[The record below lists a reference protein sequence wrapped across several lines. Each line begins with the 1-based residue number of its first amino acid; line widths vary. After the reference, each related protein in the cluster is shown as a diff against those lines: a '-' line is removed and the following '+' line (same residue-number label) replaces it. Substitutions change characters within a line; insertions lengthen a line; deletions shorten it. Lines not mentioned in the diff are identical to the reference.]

1 MNEHIADATEMI
13 ACPFCGRHNIGTDY
27 GPYRQWVQCFCHDC
41 GASAASCDSE
51 VLAIA
56 AWNQRY
62 LPVTYSVDNATV
74 TVNDLRTATLFR
86 KQEAELTELR
96 ANAQTLARI
105 AYANGCLSAMRAAE
119 LTGLSLPDIMHKV
132 QSGEWPEQG
141 EMVDAE
147 RVALRALREA
157 CERLIIASK
166 RGGQRVPQ
174 AEWYAMVEAYEKA
187 SAAQADEQ

>member
-86 KQEAELTELR
+86 KQEAELT
-96 ANAQTLARI
+96 
-105 AYANGCLSAMRAAE
+105 
-119 LTGLSLPDIMHKV
+119 
-132 QSGEWPEQG
+132 
-141 EMVDAE
+141 
-147 RVALRALREA
+147 ALRALREA
-157 CERLIIASK
+157 AYGAIAYKVDWAGTPSDVIRTLDDALAK
-166 RGGQRVPQ
+166 C
-174 AEWYAMVEAYEKA
+174 EKA
-187 SAAQADEQ
+187 SPDTSDEHI